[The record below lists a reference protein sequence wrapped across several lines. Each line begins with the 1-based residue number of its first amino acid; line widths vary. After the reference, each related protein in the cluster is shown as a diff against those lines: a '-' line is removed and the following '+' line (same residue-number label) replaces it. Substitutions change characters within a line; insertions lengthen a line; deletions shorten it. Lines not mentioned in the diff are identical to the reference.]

1 MLNEHQLAS
10 YHQDGFCV
18 IPNFKDLQQCK
29 DLQYRAEQIVA
40 DAAVQDIS
48 IFTTT
53 EQQRNADDY
62 FLSSGDKIRCFFEE
76 EAIDDQRKLK
86 IDKKLAINKLGHAMH
101 QYDPVFSRFSCDLKL
116 QQICRQIGFT
126 DPRLLQSMYIFKQP
140 RIGGEVNI
148 HQDSTFLYT
157 DPLSVVGFWFAL
169 EDATLENGCLWG
181 LAGGHKTPLEKI
193 MKRKSDDMGIEFENL
208 KDNRYLADDFTPL
221 PVKAGTLIMFDGRFP
236 HFSKANRSDKTRH
249 AYTLHIIE
257 GSAHYPEF
265 NWLQRED
272 KQPFP
277 SFDSLLSTLQNP
289 L

>member
-1 MLNEHQLAS
+1 MLNDDQLNS
-10 YHQDGFCV
+10 YHNHGYCV
-18 IPNFKDLQQCK
+18 IENFKNIAQCQLLQQ
-29 DLQYRAEQIVA
+29 RAKQIVNQFS
-40 DAAVQDIS
+40 AADIS
-48 IFTTT
+48 IFSTR

-76 EAIDDQRKLK
+76 EAIDEKGY
-86 IDKKLAINKLGHAMH
+86 ITVDKDLAINKLGHAMH
-101 QYDPVFSRFSCDLKL
+101 QYDATFRHFSTDQKI
-116 QQICRQIGFT
+116 QNICRQIGFK

-140 RIGGEVNI
+140 RIGGVVDI

-157 DPLSVVGFWFAL
+157 EPMSVVGFWFAL

-181 LAGGHKTPLEKI
+181 MPGGQKTPLEKI
-193 MKRKSDDMGIEFENL
+193 MKRKNNGIGVEFQQFA
-208 KDNRYLADDFTPL
+208 DNQYQEQDFVPL

-236 HFSKANRSDKTRH
+236 HFSKANRSEKTRH

-257 GSAHYPEF
+257 GQAKYPEY

-272 KQPFP
+272 KQEFP
-277 SFDSLLSTLQNP
+277 SFEQLLAMNP